1 MENVSI
7 FSLHLEVQSEQ
18 QAALACSLDSR
29 ADRRIDVTVTTQS
42 CYFAVLERFANLL
55 RPDSPCCC
63 RPPLITIANFRVC
76 TASAGGLDGLPRRT
90 FKFIQGVCKH
100 ELP

>member
-7 FSLHLEVQSEQ
+7 FTLPLEVQSEQ
-18 QAALACSLDSR
+18 QAALARSLDSR
-29 ADRRIDVTVTTQS
+29 TDRHIDVTVTTQA

-76 TASAGGLDGLPRRT
+76 TASVDAVDGLPRST
-90 FKFIQGVCKH
+90 
-100 ELP
+100 